1 MDQPTRRLPILGTKD
16 RLGASR
22 QQGDAPFGSGDRR
35 IGDGGLRRHA
45 GRRQREHGG
54 ERAKRL
60 DPPEQRRAGPCQA
73 RERQRS
79 AKPPWMRQDP
89 CEQRPYHALRSEER
103 RVGKEGGSTCRYWW
117 LPYHSK
123 KKHTKQTLR
132 KLQI

>member
-73 RERQRS
+73 RERQRR
-79 AKPPWMRQDP
+79 AKTPWMKQDP
-89 CEQRPYHALRSEER
+89 CEQRPNHALAQRTALAFVSTEER
-103 RVGKEGGSTCRYWW
+103 RVGEECASAEKTRGT
-117 LPYHSK
+117 PYHYK
-123 KKHTKQTLR
+123 KKK
-132 KLQI
+132 K